1 MPDAFHSG
9 PRLRKVS
16 KVAVTSKSPR
26 EVLTLGQVIRH
37 APCDINREDDGLID
51 LSGGHLLD
59 QLNDV
64 RDRGRNLADTCAV
77 ITAWL
82 ATGSPSKLM
91 GRNETHLGWDH
102 STSSEDR
109 EGRFL

>member
-26 EVLTLGQVIRH
+26 EVLTLGKVVRH
-37 APCDINREDDGLID
+37 APCDINREDDCLID

-82 ATGSPSKLM
+82 ATGSLELM
-91 GRNETHLGWDH
+91 GRDETHLGWDH